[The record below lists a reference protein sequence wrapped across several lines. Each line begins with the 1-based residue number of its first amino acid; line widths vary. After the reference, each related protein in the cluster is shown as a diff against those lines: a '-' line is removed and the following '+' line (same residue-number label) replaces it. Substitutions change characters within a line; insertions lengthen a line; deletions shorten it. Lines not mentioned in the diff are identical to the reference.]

1 MIIKLLIILLIINF
15 KITYKEKIIKEENI
29 KITNITNKEINQ
41 VITNKDKE
49 SITKIEKN
57 IGFLKIDKINLS
69 NKIYDINSKHNNIE
83 ENVTILKTS
92 ENLKDKNSLVVL
104 AAHSGEGR
112 IAYFN
117 KLIELS
123 EGDEI
128 EFKYYD
134 ETYIYVVDNIYEQE
148 KNEEINKAFQNN
160 PNDASL
166 YAQKTKSDDIMNR
179 ISSDIALANQRM
191 QENTLKEL
199 LGAAFVVKYEGRV
212 TIIISGYNK
221 DFQGIDIKTYI
232 FYKIIE
238 EYKKAGY
245 LYLDMYGI
253 TADFTDT
260 NPYKELNDFKLK
272 FKPTVYEYIGE
283 FDLIVNK
290 PFHQLLW
297 STNKI
302 QKEFYKPAIK
312 RTGVN

>member
-15 KITYKEKIIKEENI
+15 KITYKEKVIKEENI

-148 KNEEINKAFQNN
+148 KNGYIKFSKRNESQLILTTCSTQNN
-160 PNDASL
+160 
-166 YAQKTKSDDIMNR
+166 K
-179 ISSDIALANQRM
+179 M
-191 QENTLKEL
+191 Q
-199 LGAAFVVKYEGRV
+199 
-212 TIIISGYNK
+212 
-221 DFQGIDIKTYI
+221 
-232 FYKIIE
+232 
-238 EYKKAGY
+238 
-245 LYLDMYGI
+245 
-253 TADFTDT
+253 
-260 NPYKELNDFKLK
+260 
-272 FKPTVYEYIGE
+272 
-283 FDLIVNK
+283 LIVEA
-290 PFHQLLW
+290 
-297 STNKI
+297 KI
-302 QKEFYKPAIK
+302 KESI
-312 RTGVN
+312 